1 MAIRLRDIA
10 NDLNLS
16 TMTISKVLRG
26 QADVSAET
34 KARVMKRVQEL
45 NYRPNIS
52 ARSLRTGQTYSVGM
66 VVPRLAGSFIPALIQ
81 QISEAFRE
89 AGYSL
94 ILASADGDAENEER
108 ESELHLSRQVDALL
122 FCLREDAVDVPQ
134 ALLTSTT
141 PVVLI
146 GHLPARVTALS
157 VNLRESDVGAMAAA
171 CLLEGR
177 SRRVAYLRRWR
188 TAAADLRYAGFR
200 EALREAGVA
209 FREEWMPE
217 LLAHEDEF
225 ETAREA
231 TRKLIAGTP
240 RPDGIV
246 CSTDL
251 AAAGACVRLREAG
264 LMVPEQ
270 VQVIGVGN
278 TPEVCEPFGLSSVDL
293 SPAEMGRRAARMA
306 LRLIQK
312 NEISSLRSTSVSP
325 SVVKRGSTRT
335 SKG

>member
-52 ARSLRTGQTYSVGM
+52 ARGLRTGQTYSVGM
-66 VVPRLAGSFIPALIQ
+66 VVPRVAGSYFPALIQ
-81 QISEAFRE
+81 QIGEVFRE

-134 ALLTSTT
+134 ALLTSST

-146 GHLPARVTALS
+146 GHLPPRVTALC
-157 VNLRESDVGAMAAA
+157 VNLRESEVGAMAAA
-171 CLLEGR
+171 CLLDGR
-177 SRRVAYLRRWR
+177 SRRIAYLRGRR
-188 TAAADLRYAGFR
+188 TAVADLRYSGFR
-200 EALREAGVA
+200 EVLRDAGAALRD
-209 FREEWMPE
+209 EWMPE
-217 LLAHEDEF
+217 LQAHEDEF
-225 ETAREA
+225 AAARDA
-231 TRKLIAGTP
+231 TRNLMASTP

-251 AAAGACVRLREAG
+251 AAAGACVSLRDAG
-264 LMVPEQ
+264 LGVPEQ
-270 VQVIGVGN
+270 VQVIGVEN
-278 TPEVCEPFGLSSVDL
+278 TREICDPFRLSSVDL
-293 SPAEMGRRAARMA
+293 SAMEVGRRAARMA
-306 LRLIQK
+306 LRLITK
-312 NEISSLRSTSVSP
+312 SDVSSLRSTSVSP
-325 SVVKRGSTRT
+325 SVVRRGSTRPSRT
-335 SKG
+335 